1 MKYLLLLGT
10 GLTHVLGNAR
20 SAGADSLC
28 IIPRSLAHSSIC
40 TIRDVVDPL
49 TTTRD
54 RVLSNSSALSTSSLW
69 TGISRCFREGFESPE
84 FCIYIKEDYGGKGI
98 AVITEAETASHIA
111 KSQGFTEPSYLQG
124 TNQILRK
131 IKVAAIPGKEYGL
144 VATERIA
151 RGEVILKETASL
163 LVDYAAL
170 ESMPRNQLDI
180 MRAHAVGLLNDHHR
194 NQVMNLSTHGYHGDE
209 VSTVAAIA
217 KNNMFSIS
225 TNSSRTDDR
234 FYALFAQTS
243 RLNHD
248 CRPNIDYWFDPRTL
262 TQRTTA
268 LRDIFPGEELTISY
282 VEPLQ
287 SRDDRLNRLHSNW
300 GFDCSC
306 HFCKQPDLMTEASD
320 KRIVQIYSLLEEL
333 KDQSPQ
339 SRATPQMAELLI
351 SLYHQEHNWSFL
363 SEAYMLAAIE
373 HSGVGEPWL
382 ATKYANLAIDAGLL
396 SLWEDHRHVKDMEDL
411 ARDPW
416 SHWSWMLRK
425 H

>member
-1 MKYLLLLGT
+1 MKRLLLLCI
-10 GLTHVLGNAR
+10 GLTHVLGNAQ
-20 SAGADSLC
+20 SEGGDALC
-28 IIPRSLAHSSIC
+28 VFPRPLAHPSIC
-40 TIRDVVDPL
+40 GIKGAVDPL

-54 RVLSNSSALSTSSLW
+54 RVVSNSSALSVSSPW
-69 TGISRCFREGFESPE
+69 TNISRCSIGQPDSPE
-84 FCIYIKEDYGGKGI
+84 FCIYTKEDYGGKGI
-98 AVITEAETASHIA
+98 AIITEAVTANHIA
-111 KSQGFTEPSYLQG
+111 RSQGFTGENSLLG
-124 TNQILRK
+124 ANQLLPK
-131 IKVAAIPGKEYGL
+131 VKVAAIPGKEYGL

-163 LVDYAAL
+163 LVDYAVL
-170 ESMPRNQLDI
+170 EWMPRKQLEI
-180 MRAHAVGLLNDHHR
+180 MRAHAVGLLGSRHQS
-194 NQVMNLSTHGYHGDE
+194 QVMNLSTHGYHGDE
-209 VSTVAAIA
+209 ASTVAAIA

-225 TNSSRTDDR
+225 TNSSHTDDR

-268 LRDIFPGEELTISY
+268 LRDIVPGEELTISY

-287 SRDDRLNRLHSNW
+287 SRKDRQNRLHSNW
-300 GFDCSC
+300 GFSCSC
-306 HFCKQPDLMTEASD
+306 HFCTQSDLKSEASD
-320 KRIVQIYSLLEEL
+320 KRITRAYFLLEEL
-333 KDQSPQ
+333 KDHSSQSQ
-339 SRATPQMAELLI
+339 ATPQMAELLI
-351 SLYHQEHNWSFL
+351 SLYNQEHNWSFL

-373 HSGVGEPWL
+373 YNGVGEPWL
-382 ATKYANLAIDAGLL
+382 ATKYASLAIDAGLL

-416 SHWSWMLRK
+416 SHWSWTMRK